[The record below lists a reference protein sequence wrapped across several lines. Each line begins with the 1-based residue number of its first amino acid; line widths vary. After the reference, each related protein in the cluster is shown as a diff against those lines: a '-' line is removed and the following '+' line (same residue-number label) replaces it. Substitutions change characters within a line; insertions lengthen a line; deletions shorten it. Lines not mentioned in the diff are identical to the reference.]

1 MALVGWQ
8 AAALKLAARDRWI
21 GWSPAQKRRRLH
33 LVVQNS
39 RFVVLPGW
47 HAKNLASRVLGLSL
61 RRLAG
66 DMRAAHGF
74 PVLLAET
81 FVDPERFAGTCYRA
95 ANWRSLGR
103 TGGYARQ
110 PAPAPTW
117 RRHGRPKEILV
128 YELQPHA
135 KDKQQAAEDPALQ
148 APATA
153 EPDGEQL
160 HSLFEIFGSV
170 PDYRHALGK
179 RYALRTVLTL
189 AVAGRLAGN
198 RGVTDFA
205 RFSAQLTP
213 QQRQDVGCF
222 YSPSRQCYTTP
233 SITTFH
239 NILARLPPDTLENAV
254 ADWASQQ
261 SELLAREAPET
272 SRLSGSEPTG
282 NPAIAIDG
290 KDVRGASKQTADGRR
305 MLVAAVE
312 HEHGLVLGQ
321 VEVAAKTN
329 EIPAL
334 RELASAIDC
343 AGRVVTAD
351 AMHSQQETARHLL
364 GEKAHYV
371 MTAVKDNQPT
381 IPDDLQYMDFSGCPA
396 CQTVDKGHGRL
407 ETRTYAVKD
416 ITAAEW
422 DDYAQLHGRRQA
434 IRIVRERQVI
444 KTGKTSIEETWAL
457 TSLGPDEAAPAQLA
471 AMIRNHWHIENR
483 LHYVRD
489 FTYDEDRCRAYV
501 RDMPRNLACLTNA
514 AISIIRCQTDFPF
527 VPRANQHYAY
537 EHQEALDLLL
547 NPPAS

>member
-1 MALVGWQ
+1 M
-8 AAALKLAARDRWI
+8 
-21 GWSPAQKRRRLH
+21 
-33 LVVQNS
+33 
-39 RFVVLPGW
+39 
-47 HAKNLASRVLGLSL
+47 LGLSL

-81 FVDPERFAGTCYRA
+81 FIDPERFAGTCYRA
-95 ANWRSLGR
+95 ANWRSPGR
-103 TGGYARQ
+103 TRGYARQ
-110 PAPAPTW
+110 PAAAPTW

-135 KDKQQAAEDPALQ
+135 RDQLSQAADNPALQ
-148 APATA
+148 APASA

-160 HSLFEIFGSV
+160 RSLFEFFGSV
-170 PDYRHALGK
+170 PDYRHARGK
-179 RYALRTVLTL
+179 RYELRTVLTL

-205 RFSAQLTP
+205 QFAAQLTP
-213 QQRQDVGCF
+213 RQRRDVGCF

-233 SITTFH
+233 SITTFR

-254 ADWASQQ
+254 SDWASQQ
-261 SELLAREAPET
+261 SELLAREAAQAAREAPET

-282 NPAIAIDG
+282 RPAIAIDG

-312 HEHGLVLGQ
+312 YEHGLVLGQ

-334 RELASAIDC
+334 RELASEIDC
-343 AGRVVTAD
+343 AGRVITAD
-351 AMHSQQETARHLL
+351 AMHARQETARHLL
-364 GEKAHYV
+364 GEGAHYV
-371 MTAVKDNQPT
+371 ITAVKDNQPT
-381 IPDDLQYMDFSGCPA
+381 ILDDLQHMDFSGCPA
-396 CQTVDKGHGRL
+396 YQTVDKGHGRL

-416 ITAAEW
+416 ITAPEW
-422 DDYAQLHGRRQA
+422 DDYAQLHGRQQA
-434 IRIVRERQVI
+434 IRIVCERQVI
-444 KTGKTSIEETWAL
+444 KTGKISIEETWAL
-457 TSLGPDEAAPAQLA
+457 TSLGPDETTPEQLA

-537 EHQEALDLLL
+537 EHQEALDRLL